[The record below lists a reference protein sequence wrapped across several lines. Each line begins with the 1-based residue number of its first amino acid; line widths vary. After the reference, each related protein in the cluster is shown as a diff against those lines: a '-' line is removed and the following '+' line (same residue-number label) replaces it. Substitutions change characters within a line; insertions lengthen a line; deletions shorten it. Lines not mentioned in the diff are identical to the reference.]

1 MSHWK
6 KKITAFS
13 LAGKGS
19 IIYKS
24 GRQSPKIG
32 YVGPEKP
39 MFKEAC
45 EILSLGYTVTPQKVL
60 CMIESVYVFAYRLR
74 LTPCQITSVGE
85 IASPSKFVAP
95 ITSSYE
101 VSVA

>member
-6 KKITAFS
+6 KKITQFS

-32 YVGPEKP
+32 YVGPE
-39 MFKEAC
+39 
-45 EILSLGYTVTPQKVL
+45 IVLSPPAFNYDNAPTGQ
-60 CMIESVYVFAYRLR
+60 IEVREPSGTGA
-74 LTPCQITSVGE
+74 VGE
-85 IASPSKFVAP
+85 IQGG
-95 ITSSYE
+95 YYDNR
-101 VSVA
+101 

>member
-6 KKITAFS
+6 KKIAQFS

-32 YVGPEKP
+32 YVGPE
-39 MFKEAC
+39 
-45 EILSLGYTVTPQKVL
+45 IVLSPPAFNYDNVVGKIWMEDPGHSGYDNAPTGQ
-60 CMIESVYVFAYRLR
+60 IEVREPSGTGA
-74 LTPCQITSVGE
+74 VGE
-85 IASPSKFVAP
+85 IQGG
-95 ITSSYE
+95 YYDNR
-101 VSVA
+101 